1 MKKLT
6 TTLALLA
13 ATAAASLAPQAY
25 AQDKYPS
32 RALTWVVPF
41 SAGGPTDAMARN
53 IANKVSEQLGE
64 SIVIENAPGAGG
76 TIGATKVSRTDPD
89 GYTFLVGHIGY
100 MAAAPSLYDNLRYD
114 PVKDFEAVFRFP
126 DTPLVLLAGE
136 GSKFKTIN
144 ELVDFAR
151 ANPKALNFSN
161 AGVGSTSHLVAAMFA
176 SKAGIDIQPIA
187 YKGAGPALNDLMGG
201 QVDAMFDQTNTAL
214 PQVKGGK
221 VRALGLTSAER
232 MAQFPDVP
240 TMTESAVPG
249 FEVATWYGLYAP
261 KGTPREVIDTLYDA
275 YKKAMANKEF
285 TQSMADQGIRLLPDA
300 DYAPDAFQAFTA
312 EEGKRWAKVI
322 KDAGISLK

>member
-1 MKKLT
+1 MKRLT
-6 TTLALLA
+6 AALA
-13 ATAAASLAPQAY
+13 AMAAISATTLAPQAH

-41 SAGGPTDAMARN
+41 AAGGPTDAMARN
-53 IANKVSEQLGE
+53 IANQVSQQLGQ

-76 TIGATKVSRTDPD
+76 TIGATKVARAEPD

-114 PVKDFEAVFRFP
+114 PVKNFDAVFRFP
-126 DTPLVLLAGE
+126 DTPLVLLVGE
-136 GSKFKTIN
+136 GSKFKTVD
-144 ELVDFAR
+144 ELLAFAR

-176 SKAGIDIQPIA
+176 SKAGIEIQPIA

-221 VRALGLTSAER
+221 VRALGLTSTGP
-232 MAQFPDVP
+232 MAQFPGVP
-240 TMTESAVPG
+240 TMSASAVPG

-261 KGTPREVIDTLYDA
+261 KGVPREVIDTLYNA
-275 YKKAMANKEF
+275 YKKAMSDKAF

-300 DYAPDAFQAFTA
+300 DYAPAAFQAFTA
-312 EEGKRWAKVI
+312 EEGKRWASVI